1 LSQPVVTVI
10 MAMRNAE
17 RFVADSARS
26 VLAQT
31 GVDLELVVV
40 DDGSTDRSRAVV
52 GAIAK
57 ENPRLRIVDGPR
69 AGIAMAVN
77 TGLAVAQG
85 EFVSRCDSDDL
96 YPPDRL
102 RRQIEW
108 LRGHPDFGAVCGSFE
123 TIDARGR
130 LVMTMRTGA
139 EPAEITEELRA
150 GQTRTHFSTFLTRVE
165 VLRRLGGPR
174 AYFEHA
180 EDVDLQLR
188 IGEACRV
195 GYDPAVA
202 LRYRIHG
209 ASITHSQP
217 DERRRFLD
225 DMTREFQALRR
236 RGLPDPLQA
245 GTEPP
250 QPPERSS
257 ASSPVNASV
266 HVQRLLQGRAWQEH
280 ADGRRGRA
288 VLTGL
293 RALVLRPW
301 NGRAWRTVAALAL
314 RPTGTRSLAERE
326 KLVKD
331 SSAGSS
337 GDRGR

>member
-1 LSQPVVTVI
+1 LSEPVVTVI

-26 VLAQT
+26 VLAQE

-52 GAIAK
+52 EAIAR
-57 ENPRLRIVDGPR
+57 EDSRVRIVDGPR
-69 AGIAMAVN
+69 GGIAMAVN
-77 TGLAVAQG
+77 AGLAAARGQ
-85 EFVSRCDSDDL
+85 FVSRCDSDDL
-96 YPPDRL
+96 YPAGRL
-102 RRQIEW
+102 RRQVEW
-108 LRGHPDFGAVCGSFE
+108 LRSHADFGAVSGSFE

-130 LVMTMRTGA
+130 LVMTMRTGD

-150 GQTRTHFSTFLTRVE
+150 GQTRTHFSTFLTRVD

-195 GYDPAVA
+195 GYDPALA

-217 DERRRFLD
+217 DERRKFLD
-225 DMTREFQALRR
+225 AMTREFQSLRR
-236 RGLPDPLQA
+236 SGLPDPLQA

-250 QPPERSS
+250 APPRRV
-257 ASSPVNASV
+257 ANSSPVGASA
-266 HVQRLLQGRAWQEH
+266 HIQRLLQGRAWQEH
-280 ADGRRGRA
+280 AEGRRGRA

-293 RALVLRPW
+293 RAVILRPW
-301 NGRAWRTVAALAL
+301 IPRAWHTLAALL
-314 RPTGTRSLAERE
+314 VRPGGSGDLAERE

-331 SSAGSS
+331 SAGGST
-337 GDRGR
+337 GDGVR

>member
-17 RFVADSARS
+17 RYVANSARS
-26 VLAQT
+26 VLAQS

-40 DDGSTDRSRAVV
+40 DDGSVDRSRVV
-52 GAIAK
+52 VEQIAK
-57 ENPRLRIVDGPR
+57 EDARLRIVDGPR

-77 TGLAVAQG
+77 AGLAAAKG

-102 RRQIEW
+102 RRQVAW
-108 LRGHPDFGAVCGSFE
+108 LRGNPDFGAVCGSFE

-130 LVMTMRTGA
+130 LVMSMRTGA

-150 GQTRTHFSTFLTRVE
+150 GQTRTHFSTFLTRVD

-195 GYDPAVA
+195 GYEPGVA

-250 QPPERSS
+250 APPPRSS
-257 ASSPVNASV
+257 ASSPVSASV

-280 ADGRRGRA
+280 GDGRRGRA

-301 NGRAWRTVAALAL
+301 SAGGWRTVAALAL
-314 RPTGTRSLAERE
+314 RPARGGSLAERE

-331 SSAGSS
+331 SGNQAS
-337 GDRGR
+337 GDGGH